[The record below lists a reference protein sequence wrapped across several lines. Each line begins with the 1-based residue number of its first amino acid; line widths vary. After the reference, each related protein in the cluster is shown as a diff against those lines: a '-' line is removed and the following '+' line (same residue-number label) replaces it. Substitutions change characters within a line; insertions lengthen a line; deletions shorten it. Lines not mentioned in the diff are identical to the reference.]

1 MTSTTMTLSALTP
14 AYLTAR
20 VRVAAARQAVKNAEG
35 RPEMMRAKN
44 ADHAAEVA
52 EIRRESRYPGGPR
65 FLTAAQALAR
75 GSGSGYEIVYKRCST
90 HDDHKCEHDPTDPPF
105 TDDKI
110 AEAEKQITA
119 AKRALA
125 KAGKRLAEEPPD
137 FDVIGSAQ
145 QAGSRFV
152 WWPPNRFADPTK
164 QRYQG
169 QPITDDELAE
179 LGVFELQRQVNL
191 GQIVEIPT

>member
-20 VRVAAARQAVKNAEG
+20 VRVAEARQAVKRAQG
-35 RPEMMRAKN
+35 RPEMMTAKN
-44 ADHAAEVA
+44 KDHAAEIA
-52 EIRRESRYPGGPR
+52 EIRRTSRYPGGPR
-65 FLTAAQALAR
+65 FLTATQALAR
-75 GSGSGYEIVYKRCST
+75 GSGSGYEIAYKRCST
-90 HDDHKCEHDPTDPPF
+90 HDGHKCEHDPTEAPF
-105 TDDKI
+105 TDDEI
-110 AEAEKQITA
+110 ADTEKQVTK

-137 FDVIGSAQ
+137 FDVIAAAL
-145 QAGSRFV
+145 QADARFV

-164 QRYQG
+164 QRYRG
-169 QPITDDELAE
+169 QPLTDQDETG

-191 GQIVEIPT
+191 GQIVEIPK